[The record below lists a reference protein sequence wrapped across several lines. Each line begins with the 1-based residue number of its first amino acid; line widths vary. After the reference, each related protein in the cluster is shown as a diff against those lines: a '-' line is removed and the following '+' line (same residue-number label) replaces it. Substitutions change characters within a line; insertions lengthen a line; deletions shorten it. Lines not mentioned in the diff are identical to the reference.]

1 MVGIVQRSNTPGCGP
16 GKRGFKS
23 LYPPQSNPSASN
35 PALSSAI
42 IPNYVKIR
50 ISSPN
55 NLRIDV
61 SLTDSK
67 TEWHAISTEKALET
81 QKSHADGL
89 NSAEVE
95 KRQVEFGFNQLKAKK
110 AKSIIL
116 VFFQQFLNPLIYV
129 LIAAAVISLVSQFF
143 TDEQHYVDVIVIVA
157 VILLNAA
164 IGTFQETQAEKA
176 MTALLE
182 MAAPKAKIKRN
193 GKLEVIPAR
202 EIVPG
207 DIVFFESGD
216 KVPADIRILEAS
228 NLKLNESAL
237 TGESMPVE
245 KQAIPVAANTD
256 LAERT
261 NMLYMSTIIT
271 NGRASGLVIGTGM
284 STEIGRIASGI
295 EESKDEQTPLQKNI
309 NQLTKYLLFVFLCVC
324 AILIVVG
331 LIQGLG
337 IFEVALLAIAAAV
350 ASIPEGLPAV
360 VTVVLAIG
368 MRTMARRNAIVRRL
382 VAVETLGS
390 ATVICSDKT
399 GTLTLNQMT
408 VRRLAF
414 NHLSVHVSGE
424 GYDPKGDFI
433 LDGKKLD
440 IKQNAHLELLLKIGA
455 LCNDST
461 LTSTANKVGI
471 VGDPTEGALVV
482 AAAKAGFTKESLQ
495 TSYPRLDEISFE
507 SENQY
512 MATLHRVDGENVVY
526 IKGSTEKILAFSK
539 FYYKDGQALPMTAEK
554 HKQISDSAAS
564 MAAEGLRVIA
574 LAYIKLPQQ
583 PAKLTHKDIQDNLVY
598 AGLSAM
604 ADPPREDAKE
614 AIKRCHGAG
623 IKVIMITGDNK
634 ITAESIAHQLNL
646 GSGKTVTGP
655 ELKQMNDQQL
665 SDEIEHISV
674 FARIEP
680 LHKLRIV
687 NALKKRGH
695 IVAMT
700 GDGVNDAPA
709 LKAANIGISMG
720 ITGTDVAKEASDMV
734 LADDNFSTIVSAIDE
749 GRAIFTRLRNV
760 LFYTLNTNISELF
773 TLILAIIFVGQSPL
787 LAVQILWVN
796 LVTDTAGDIPLG
808 MEPKF
813 GDELNKPPRHPSVGL
828 MYPGLMIRILVMAV
842 IIGIGTFL
850 IFRWAAPRMSVEEAR
865 SLAFTAM
872 VAFEWFMAFSARSD
886 EHTIFKIGIWRNK
899 ALVISIGLAIL
910 LQIAVIYVPF
920 LQTAFHT
927 YPLSLRDWAI
937 VIGAAGGVFILE
949 ELRKLFFPHL
959 FGLGKY
965 MPKNKIA
972 VK

>member
-1 MVGIVQRSNTPGCGP
+1 LN
-16 GKRGFKS
+16 
-23 LYPPQSNPSASN
+23 
-35 PALSSAI
+35 
-42 IPNYVKIR
+42 
-50 ISSPN
+50 
-55 NLRIDV
+55 
-61 SLTDSK
+61 DSK
-67 TEWHAISTEKALET
+67 NNWHAITGEQALQA
-81 QKSHADGL
+81 QKSRLSGL
-89 NSAEVE
+89 MSEEV
-95 KRQVEFGFNQLKAKK
+95 KNRQAEFGFNELKAKK
-110 AKSIIL
+110 GKSIVV

-129 LIAAAVISLVSQFF
+129 LIAAAAISLISQFF
-143 TDEQHYVDVIVIVA
+143 THEEHYIDAIVILV

-176 MTALLE
+176 MTSLLE
-182 MAAPKAKIKRN
+182 MAAPKAKVKRD
-193 GKLEVIPAR
+193 GKLVIIPAR

-207 DIVFFESGD
+207 DIVVFESGD
-216 KVPADIRILEAS
+216 KIPADIRILEAS
-228 NLKLNESAL
+228 NLKVNESAL

-245 KQAIPVAANTD
+245 KQSAPMAAESVIAD
-256 LAERT
+256 RD

-271 NGRASGLVIGTGM
+271 NGRASGIAIGTGM
-284 STEIGRIASGI
+284 STEIGRIATGI

-309 NQLTKYLLFVFLCVC
+309 NKLTKYLLFVFLGVC
-324 AILIVVG
+324 AILVVVG
-331 LIQGLG
+331 LMQGLSV
-337 IFEVALLAIAAAV
+337 FEVALLAIAAAV

-368 MRTMARRNAIVRRL
+368 MRTMAHRNAIVRKL

-408 VRRLAF
+408 VRKVAF
-414 NHLSVHVSGE
+414 NHLSVHISGE
-424 GYDPKGDFI
+424 GYDPNGDFI

-440 IKQNAHLELLLKIGA
+440 VNQNQHLALLLKIGA

-461 LTSTANKVGI
+461 LTVSGTKAGI

-482 AAAKAGFTKESLQ
+482 AAAKAGLTKESLH
-495 TSYPRLDEISFE
+495 TTFPRLDEISFE

-512 MATLHRVDGENVVY
+512 MATLHRVNDEYVVY
-526 IKGSTEKILAFSK
+526 VKGSTEKLLPFSK
-539 FYYKDGQALPMTAEK
+539 FVMKGDQIIPLTPDERK
-554 HKQISDSAAS
+554 HVNDSAAA
-564 MAAEGLRVIA
+564 MAAEALRVIA

-583 PAKLTHKDIQDNLVY
+583 PAQLSTKDIQDNLVFV
-598 AGLSAM
+598 GLSAM

-614 AIKRCHGAG
+614 AINRCHQAG
-623 IKVIMITGDNK
+623 IKVIMITGDNR

-646 GSGKTVTGP
+646 GPGKTITGP
-655 ELKQMNDQQL
+655 ELKLLSDEQL
-665 SDEIEHISV
+665 SNEIEHISV

-687 NALKKRGH
+687 NALRKQGH

-709 LKAANIGISMG
+709 LKAADIGISMG
-720 ITGTDVAKEASDMV
+720 ISGTDVAKEASDMV
-734 LADDNFSTIVSAIDE
+734 LADDNFATVVAAVDE

-760 LFYTLNTNISELF
+760 LFYSLNTNISELF
-773 TLILAIIFVGQSPL
+773 TLILALIFVGHSPL

-813 GDELNKPPRHPSVGL
+813 GDELKKPPRHPSVGL
-828 MYPGLMIRILVMAV
+828 MYPGLMIRIVVMAV
-842 IIGIGTFL
+842 IIGLGTFL
-850 IFRWAAPRMSVEEAR
+850 IFRWAVPRMSVDEAR

-886 EHTIFKIGIWRNK
+886 EHSIFKIGIRRNK
-899 ALVISIGLAIL
+899 ALIISIGLAVL

-927 YPLSLRDWAI
+927 YPLNLRDWAI
-937 VIGAAGGVFILE
+937 IVGAAGGVFLLE
-949 ELRKLFFPHL
+949 ELRKIFFPHL
-959 FGLGKY
+959 YSLGKY
-965 MPKNKIA
+965 IPHRRI
-972 VK
+972 